1 MQPHGECGREV
12 PPRGRPRQPRV
23 RRLGAPKPP
32 AVQHGG
38 PGSSGRPGGRRAP
51 VAAVPARQ
59 PGAGREQVLLALA
72 QPPSSPF
79 PGPARSTSLAQTPAT
94 TGRSHWPQ
102 PRASGQRT
110 GTPARFLNLR
120 HDSPS
125 RQMAQH
131 GDQDVARS
139 PGQTRSARPGR
150 WTDLGSNPLRRWPAA
165 CCGQASNLAEA
176 ASHLRAGVKTGWRAQ
191 PLTVL
196 AGTPG
201 TLREPDATPV
211 SAWPVGGGEQPRK
224 RPRWHSR
231 GPQAGVCR
239 KCGGKGAS
247 RPPAALRPQHRAI
260 LPGPRFSQDRAQ
272 SLQREQG
279 HAGPSTQPSACRSL
293 AGT

>member
-1 MQPHGECGREV
+1 MGKDQDKIEMPWARPGTKHTPVATTRFGKACSVTASTQAWPQAGLPRAPRPRARHRHPQATLLAVPTKLALTCQPPPVPGPPGQAASRKRGQEVQPHGECGREV

-79 PGPARSTSLAQTPAT
+79 PRPARSTSLAQTPAT

-131 GDQDVARS
+131 GDQDLARS

-165 CCGQASNLAEA
+165 CCGQA
-176 ASHLRAGVKTGWRAQ
+176 R
-191 PLTVL
+191 
-196 AGTPG
+196 
-201 TLREPDATPV
+201 
-211 SAWPVGGGEQPRK
+211 
-224 RPRWHSR
+224 
-231 GPQAGVCR
+231 
-239 KCGGKGAS
+239 
-247 RPPAALRPQHRAI
+247 
-260 LPGPRFSQDRAQ
+260 
-272 SLQREQG
+272 
-279 HAGPSTQPSACRSL
+279 
-293 AGT
+293 